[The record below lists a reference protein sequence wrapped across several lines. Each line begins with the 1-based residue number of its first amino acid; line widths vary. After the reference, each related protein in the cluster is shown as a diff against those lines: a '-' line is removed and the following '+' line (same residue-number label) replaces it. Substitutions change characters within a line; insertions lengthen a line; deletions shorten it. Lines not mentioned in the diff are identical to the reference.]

1 MQRYTHELLD
11 ETPVGVAS
19 ATAPALVSDLF
30 VVVGALGL
38 RSLSIIGLLLISP
51 GCGAAAF

>member
-1 MQRYTHELLD
+1 MQRYAHELLD

-19 ATAPALVSDLF
+19 VTARVSGSDLF
-30 VVVGALGL
+30 VVVDALGL

-51 GCGAAAF
+51 GCGDAAV

>member
-1 MQRYTHELLD
+1 MQRCATELLD

-19 ATAPALVSDLF
+19 GTSSGALVLGSDLL
-30 VVVGALGL
+30 VVVDALGL

-51 GCGAAAF
+51 GCG